1 MKFYIIFLAIYF
13 IDNSFAQQVPP
24 LVTGR
29 NLNHQQR
36 HGQSNNQENDLSINS
51 IRNELNANRLQLE
64 RIEYSNTQIV
74 NAVKNY
80 RYEMEEIKKSLNKV
94 QGEKRKKFSM
104 WWEEIFYDACVLKL
118 KAFLNILNLKFNLN
132 FCKFCL

>member
-1 MKFYIIFLAIYF
+1 MKFYIIFLPIYF
-13 IDNSFAQQVPP
+13 IHNSFAQQVPP

-36 HGQSNNQENDLSINS
+36 HGHSNNQENDLSINS

-94 QGEKRKKFSM
+94 QGEKRKNS
-104 WWEEIFYDACVLKL
+104 ACGGKRFFMLHV
-118 KAFLNILNLKFNLN
+118 
-132 FCKFCL
+132 C